1 MEIKKEI
8 KLNQIESKEEISYM
22 KADLSIAKEKFNW
35 SPKIDLNEGIFS
47 TVEWIK
53 NNYTNYYE

>member
-1 MEIKKEI
+1 MEIKNEMKVDQN
-8 KLNQIESKEEISYM
+8 KDKEEIYYM

-35 SPKIDLNEGIFS
+35 SPKIDLKDGIFS

-53 NNYTNYYE
+53 KNYKNYYE